1 MKKLFASIALGTLL
15 MGGFFFMQ
23 DQQTDLA
30 THGESEPSVLK
41 NSTIVLPFSA
51 Y

>member
-1 MKKLFASIALGTLL
+1 MKKLIASLALGTLL

-30 THGESEPSVLK
+30 HGESEPSIFKMSSFEV
-41 NSTIVLPFSA
+41 NF
-51 Y
+51 